1 MADGTVKWFNEH
13 NGYGYIT
20 QENGGSLL
28 VRRSEIRASGIPSL
42 EEGDRVKF
50 NIVKGK
56 LCDTAVGVSLI
67 CDMAANVAIC

>member
-1 MADGTVKWFNEH
+1 MADGIVKWFNEH

-20 QENGGSLL
+20 QKNGGSLL

-56 LCDTAVGVSLI
+56 LCDTAIGVSLV
-67 CDMAANVAIC
+67 CDMAANVAIA